1 MLPSRRGM
9 TFLEVVAGAAL
20 LALLAATL
28 FGAIGYMFR
37 SSVRERQE
45 LAAAE
50 LANRLMLQYLD
61 DYRQMPS
68 RTAPVKFGA
77 PGAEWWFRWELRVTG
92 ATLEEHVADESRR
105 AARVER
111 TQSANLSRFKQI
123 TMRVWLAEDSGG
135 SASRVPEVP
144 QYAITRV
151 MDPLATR
158 NPDSIQK
165 MWKNPELQSKM
176 LELAFGQGGEEG
188 TPEIPPINDDTSKDR
203 KKKEPR
209 R

>member
-20 LALLAATL
+20 LGLLAATL
-28 FGAIGYMFR
+28 FGAVGYIIR

-50 LANRLMLQYLD
+50 LSNRLMLQYLD

-68 RTAPVKFGA
+68 ASAPVKFGA
-77 PGAEWWFRWELRVTG
+77 PGVEWWFRWELRVTG
-92 ATLEEHVADESRR
+92 ATLEEHIADESRR
-105 AARVER
+105 SARAER
-111 TQSANLSRFKQI
+111 AQSANLSRFKQI

-135 SASRVPEVP
+135 SPTRDPGVP

-158 NPDSIQK
+158 NPDSVQK

-176 LELAFGQGGEEG
+176 LELAFGQGGEQG
-188 TPEIPPINDDTSKDR
+188 TPEVPPEDPKSKDR